1 MPGWLA
7 LPDMGGQPS
16 QHLFGFLLAP
26 DFHGPA
32 VLLAFPFG
40 LAELVAEGGE
50 LVPVHHIDLIVF
62 GDIGPEVAVGALH
75 IEGPD
80 FVVGLQTF
88 AQVPAH
94 KSEPGSLDRYEHFA
108 QLDIRAAVICS
119 AVVGSAVDSHI
130 VAKVVF
136 PSNAHIL
143 SGGNV
148 VNLEGLH
155 LKQPLSLISGIII
168 APIDRDCKQNPQ
180 IFIVQNRQMFERI
193 CGGRCTNCTTTV
205 T

>member
-1 MPGWLA
+1 MRFFFWNFLVLAPGWPA

-32 VLLAFPFG
+32 VLLAFPLG

-62 GDIGPEVAVGALH
+62 GNIGPEVAVGALH

-80 FVVGLQTF
+80 FIIGFQTF
-88 AQVPAH
+88 AQVAAH
-94 KSEPGSLDRYEHFA
+94 KSEARSLDRYEHFA

-119 AVVGSAVDSHI
+119 AVMGGAVDAHI
-130 VAKVVF
+130 VAQVVLT
-136 PSNAHIL
+136 SDAHIA
-143 SGGNV
+143 GGRNV

-168 APIDRDCKQNPQ
+168 PPVAS
-180 IFIVQNRQMFERI
+180 IVKA
-193 CGGRCTNCTTTV
+193 NC
-205 T
+205 